1 MKHSI
6 YEQRTEA
13 VYSLTGESCA
23 DCMSEV
29 RGGSPGIACK
39 PWGKED
45 KESFIFVR
53 ECTKWLTL
61 ATTFGSQVP
70 VMFAIARLHQK
81 NSRLDQ
87 RAWERKGK
95 AVGVVVTPPGLVPSM
110 CSSHGCQRL
119 QSHRQV
125 TTCL

>member
-13 VYSLTGESCA
+13 VNSLTGESCA
-23 DCMSEV
+23 DRVSEV
-29 RGGSPGIACK
+29 RGGSPGKACK
-39 PWGKED
+39 SWGKEA
-45 KESFIFVR
+45 KELFIFLR

-61 ATTFGSQVP
+61 AAFGSQVP
-70 VMFAIARLHQK
+70 VMFAIARLQQK
-81 NSRLDQ
+81 NPRLGQ

-95 AVGVVVTPPGLVPSM
+95 AAGVAVTPPGSVPSI

-125 TTCL
+125 TTL